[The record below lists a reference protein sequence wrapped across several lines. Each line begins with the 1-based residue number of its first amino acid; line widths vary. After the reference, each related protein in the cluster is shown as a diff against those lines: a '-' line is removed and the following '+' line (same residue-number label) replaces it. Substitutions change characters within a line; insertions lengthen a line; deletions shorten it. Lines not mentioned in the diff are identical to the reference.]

1 MLFRKLTFLS
11 LVTAI
16 FALSACGGAGR
27 VRYDSPQQAYDRG
40 MELYEAGRYDR
51 AIDYF
56 QGVFDYGRTSEVAAD
71 AQLYLARSYY
81 HNDEFILAASEYT
94 RFISTFRTDPRTEE
108 AEYERAMSYFNL
120 SPQYQ
125 LDQSNT
131 REAVQ
136 YFQLFLDRYPESE
149 LADDAEA
156 HIRQLREKLAHKEF
170 AAAEQ
175 YEDRE
180 MYEAAALTYENV
192 FDTYPD
198 TRWADNA
205 LLGAIRSYLAYSELS
220 VRTRQAER
228 LQAAVDNYERLIQ
241 LFQESPLLKEA
252 EPLYERA
259 VDQLESLRASS

>member
-1 MLFRKLTFLS
+1 MLFRKLTF
-11 LVTAI
+11 
-16 FALSACGGAGR
+16 FALLLSILTLAACGGSGR
-27 VRYDSPQQAYDRG
+27 LRYDSPQQAFDRG
-40 MELYEAGRYDR
+40 MELYEAEKYDR

-71 AQLYLARSYY
+71 AQLYLARSYF
-81 HNDEFILAASEYT
+81 HNDEFILAASEFT

-108 AEYERAMSYFNL
+108 AEFERAMSYYSL
-120 SPQYQ
+120 SPKYE

-131 REAVQ
+131 HEAVQ
-136 YFQLFLDRYPESE
+136 YLQLFLDRYPDSE
-149 LADDAEA
+149 LADDAEE

-175 YEDRE
+175 YEGRE

-198 TRWADNA
+198 TRWADDA
-205 LLGAIRSYLAYSELS
+205 LLGAIRSYVSYSELS
-220 VRTRQAER
+220 VRARQAER

-259 VDQLESLRASS
+259 VDQLESLRATS